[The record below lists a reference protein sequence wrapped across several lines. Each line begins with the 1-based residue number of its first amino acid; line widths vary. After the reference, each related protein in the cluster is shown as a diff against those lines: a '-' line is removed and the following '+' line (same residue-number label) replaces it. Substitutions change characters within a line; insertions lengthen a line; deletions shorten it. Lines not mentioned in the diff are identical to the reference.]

1 MSNVSRLTFDKKV
14 RFSALFKAAFTVIKS
29 QRDEVFRLDDAFS
42 ESSRHSFK
50 GLFSTAYPPRPLSCL
65 SPSLPEEIFT
75 FFKKGVRKIAF
86 LKFFNATGNGDFA
99 LFYRA
104 AGVSGVCSIL
114 KNGGTG
120 NEQR

>member
-29 QRDEVFRLDDAFS
+29 QRDEVFRLDDAFA
-42 ESSRHSFK
+42 ESNRHSFQ

-75 FFKKGVRKIAF
+75 FFKKAGRKIAF

-114 KNGGTG
+114 KNRGSG
-120 NEQR
+120 E